1 LNLEAAAAFT
11 LRAASSFLL
20 REMEE
25 AKKQRGRKRRV
36 TKMMR
41 GRN

>member
-1 LNLEAAAAFT
+1 MNLEAAAAFMV
-11 LRAASSFLL
+11 RAASSFLL

-25 AKKQRGRKRRV
+25 AKKQRGRKRGV
-36 TKMMR
+36 TEMMR